1 MPSLRDPPRLGI
13 HAQLMRG
20 GSSHLEVVVSQ
31 NPDSSN
37 AVAIVGMGC
46 RFAGARDLHAY
57 WQLLRSGRDA
67 FGPVPPDRWSE
78 AAFFDTNKRATD
90 KSYAPAGAFIDDV
103 RSFPALHMGIPP
115 RRVEVMDPQQRLSLE
130 VALQAIED
138 AGYAPREMP
147 RRTGVFMGVTAS
159 EFRVLLSSRI
169 SAVLMATGALGEA
182 PQDPSVMGRAVQNV
196 VPSRP
201 FTAPGA
207 LANMIA
213 AAVAQELDLHGPA
226 YTVDAACAS
235 ALMAVAD
242 AVAQLRA
249 RQIDAAVAGGV
260 YLQLSPENYVA
271 FSRIGAIS
279 ASGRCR
285 PFDARADGFVQGDGA
300 GAMIL
305 KRLEDAQRD
314 GDRIYAVI
322 HGIATNNDGRGD
334 GPMAPVLGGQVE
346 VIRTAWEGAGVD
358 PAQLGY
364 VEAHGTGT
372 DVGDEI
378 ELRGL
383 VEALGERA
391 SGVWLGSSKA
401 NVGHTMSAAGI
412 AGLLRA
418 TLAIYHREVPPLAGF
433 ESAKP
438 ELEGSGLGGRPFQ
451 VPTEVIPW
459 TAEQRIAAVSS
470 FGFGGT
476 NGHVVLGSAEAAA
489 PRESDRYEIVRL
501 SAPDEA
507 ALRRT
512 AGRLA
517 ASLREQPHITVAS
530 VARTWNARPSL
541 VHRAALVATGREA
554 LLAQLDELAAG
565 GSPRGAAV
573 GAALGPAPKVAL
585 LFPGQGAQ
593 RVGMLQ
599 GVAERF
605 PVVAEALTQAEA
617 ALADLLPLP
626 LTHLLW
632 PDRRE
637 VPVDS
642 ERALAELTH
651 TANCQPA
658 LVAAGVA
665 LWTLL
670 EQVGVEPVVAGG
682 HSLGEFAAAVTSG
695 VLSPRDAVR
704 FAALRGRAMAEVPGD
719 PGAMAALTAELDTV
733 QGLLVPG
740 AVIANENHPRQVV
753 VSGTT
758 EAVRAV
764 VDKAAAAGIE
774 AKALAVS
781 HAFHSPLFDGLDAEP
796 WLQTIEVH
804 DPGSVVVASCIAE
817 RPYADRS
824 DALAVFRRHASS
836 PVRFGR
842 LLEQCAEAGADLY
855 LQVGAGGPLASFARK
870 GAGKDARAV
879 FTLAS
884 MDDADGGRSTLETL
898 GWLWVHGVALDT
910 RALTTEA
917 PAASLPPI
925 ELPREPYWPVK
936 DEAQMALNL
945 QVSAAPRPAPRAATE
960 PAAAPVAAPE
970 ASSDEVFEKVA
981 AVVAKVSSYPRAAI
995 KPELSL
1001 VDELGFDSL
1010 MVSDLASGL
1019 ADAFPGLGGLPQE
1032 LLLDRPTVQAIADHV
1047 RTAQTGGVPASDDD
1061 QPLLAYRPLWRPCP
1075 LPETAPPQAGALA
1088 DKSVLLLGERD
1099 DEVVSALRHEGANI
1113 TRRARAPV
1121 DYIVIL
1127 APFEEPLPLSAV
1139 YTGEAPL
1146 PDRAAE
1152 LVALIEDQARLGG
1165 RPGVVVVHRADDPWS
1180 HGPAG
1185 VVRAMSRE
1193 WPDKL
1198 AKSIG
1203 FDGIAPA
1210 FRAARLVQELLSE
1223 DRSVDVRWTS
1233 EGRFVSGQEPTSAL
1247 PALWTPGA
1255 SDKVLITGGTRG
1267 IGAKL
1272 AARLVQMGA
1281 RVVLL
1286 GRGEPSEAARAL
1298 LSEHPEQVTAV
1309 AGDVTDRVALHQALA
1324 AHRPF
1329 TAVVHAAGVL
1339 ADGAIGKVEPE
1350 RGALARKVKG
1360 EGFVNAVRAAGDPP
1374 VALAIGSW
1382 AGRFGNRHQLH
1393 YCAANAQLEAFC
1405 QPDGRTRVVLA
1416 EFGPWTSSEMASTIP
1431 AAVAAAMRSEGVDF
1445 AGDEPGV
1452 EALLQDLQTAR
1463 GVVVHG
1469 RRLPYWNRLR
1479 EHKET
1484 LSVETHPYLADH
1496 AIGGVPVLPLAA
1508 ATDLVAFTAGLP
1520 HPYEVCDLRLYA
1532 GVTVKEPLA
1541 VRVVLRGERAEI
1553 RMGERDTLA
1562 YRAQVKPAAKIELP
1576 AGPSGKATAPGLGI
1590 DTFYKE
1596 VTFHGKM
1603 LQGLVSVD
1611 GVAPDGA
1618 AGVEVATGRVRTGR
1632 PKDWVPRTS
1641 RTSWTVDPLALDS
1654 AFQLGALVAWD
1665 RYRRAGTPVS
1675 LGRMVMLAPFPQG
1688 PVRVEARFGPPEG
1701 DRSSATLV
1709 LKGADGEPFA
1719 VAVDAVAELK
1729 KDEGA
1734 APPLV
1739 IKPQWVDPS
1748 TWQEVRD
1755 LEMRLEAASAI
1766 GVANPYFHVHE
1777 GTARDTTVV
1786 AGKTLVNFSS
1796 YNYLG
1801 LSGDPRVL
1809 AAVREAIDQY
1819 GTSVS
1824 ASRVASG
1831 ERPFHRELEAELAAA
1846 QGVEDALVF
1855 TAGHM
1860 TNVNV
1865 VGHLMKPGDLVLH
1878 DELIHDSLLQGIK
1891 LSGAGRRAFRH
1902 DDPEH
1907 LEKLLKE
1914 LRPHQEKCLILV
1926 EGVYSMDGD
1935 LCQLPAYV
1943 ELKKKYGCLI
1953 LVDEAHSFGVCGPT
1967 GRGIGEHYARQPGST
1982 FDPAAVDLWMG
1993 TLSKSLAS
2001 CGGWIGGSKTL
2012 IRYLRYTAPG
2022 FVYSAGITPANGMA
2036 ALASLRLMEQEP
2048 WRVQKLQ
2055 ANARTFHD
2063 ALVQQ
2068 GVDTGPAKGGSG
2080 VVPAVTGNS
2089 MHALLLSQR
2098 LREQGVNVQPIVYP
2112 AVADNA
2118 ARLRF
2123 FLSSTHEEEQLV
2135 QTAEKV
2141 GTTLASLRKEF
2152 PAI

>member
-1 MPSLRDPPRLGI
+1 
-13 HAQLMRG
+13 
-20 GSSHLEVVVSQ
+20 
-31 NPDSSN
+31 
-37 AVAIVGMGC
+37 MGC

-67 FGPVPPDRWSE
+67 FGPVPSDRWSE

-90 KSYAPAGAFIDDV
+90 KTYAPKGAFIDDV

-130 VALQAIED
+130 VSLQAIED

-182 PQDPSVMGRAVQNV
+182 PADPTVLARAVQNV

-242 AVAQLRA
+242 AVAQLQA

-279 ASGRCR
+279 PSGRCL

-300 GAMIL
+300 GVMVL

-322 HGIATNNDGRGD
+322 CGIATNNDGRGD

-346 VIRTAWEGAGVD
+346 VIRTAWQASGVD

-378 ELRGL
+378 ELQGL
-383 VEALGERA
+383 VQALGERA
-391 SGVWLGSSKA
+391 SGVWLGSAKA

-433 ESAKP
+433 EAAKP
-438 ELEGSGLGGRPFQ
+438 ELEDKGLGGRPFQ
-451 VPTEVIPW
+451 VPTEVVPW
-459 TAEQRIAAVSS
+459 AAERRVAAVSS

-476 NGHVVLGSAEAAA
+476 NGHVVLGSAELVT
-489 PRESDRYEIVRL
+489 PRESEQYEIVRL
-501 SAPDEA
+501 SAADEA
-507 ALRRT
+507 GLRRT
-512 AGRLA
+512 ASRLA
-517 ASLREQPHITVAS
+517 ASLREEPQITVAS

-541 VHRAALVATGREA
+541 LHRAALVARDRAA
-554 LLAQLDELAAG
+554 LLAQLDELAGG
-565 GSPRGAAV
+565 GSPRGAAAGV
-573 GAALGPAPKVAL
+573 ASGPAPRVAL

-593 RVGMLQ
+593 RVGMLK

-605 PVVAEALTQAEA
+605 PVVAEALSQAEQ
-617 ALADLLPLP
+617 ALSDLLPIP

-632 PDRRE
+632 PERRQQ
-637 VPVDS
+637 PVDS

-658 LVAAGVA
+658 LVASGVA
-665 LWTLL
+665 LWSLL
-670 EQVGVEPVVAGG
+670 EKLGVKPVVAGG

-695 VLSPRDAVR
+695 VLSGRDAVR

-733 QGLLVPG
+733 RGLLVDG

-753 VSGTT
+753 ISGTT
-758 EAVRAV
+758 SAVRAV
-764 VDKAAAAGIE
+764 VDRATAAGVE
-774 AKALAVS
+774 VKPLTVS
-781 HAFHSPLFDGLDAEP
+781 HAFHSPLFAGLEVEP
-796 WLQTIEVH
+796 FLQSVAVH
-804 DPGSVVVASCIAE
+804 DPGAVIVASCIAD

-879 FTLAS
+879 LTLAS
-884 MDDADGGRSTLETL
+884 MDDGDGGKSTLETL

-910 RALTTEA
+910 RAITTSA

-936 DEAQMALNL
+936 DEAQLAL
-945 QVSAAPRPAPRAATE
+945 QVKGDIAVKAVAQAPAPAE
-960 PAAAPVAAPE
+960 PVAAP
-970 ASSDEVFEKVA
+970 APSSDEVFEKVA

-1032 LLLDRPTVQAIADHV
+1032 LLLNRPTVQAIADHV
-1047 RTAQTGGVPASDDD
+1047 RTAQTGGVPATDDD
-1061 QPLLAYRPLWRPCP
+1061 NPLLSYRVVWRPCA
-1075 LPETAPPQAGALA
+1075 LPETTPPQAGALA

-1113 TRRARAPV
+1113 TRRARSPV

-1127 APFEEPLPLSAV
+1127 APFEEPVPLSMV
-1139 YTGEAPL
+1139 YTGEAPV
-1146 PDRAAE
+1146 PDRAGE
-1152 LVALIEDQARLGG
+1152 LVALIEEQVRYGG
-1165 RPGVVVVHRADDPWS
+1165 RPSVVVVHRADDPWA
-1180 HGPAG
+1180 HGPSG

-1223 DRSVDVRWTS
+1223 DRSVDVRWTA
-1233 EGRFVSGQEPTSAL
+1233 EGRFVSGQEPVTSL
-1247 PALWTPGA
+1247 PNLWTPGP

-1272 AARLVQMGA
+1272 AARLVETGA

-1286 GRGEPSEAARAL
+1286 GRGEPSAEARAL
-1298 LSEHPEQVTAV
+1298 LSQHPEQVAAV
-1309 AGDVTDRVALHQALA
+1309 AADVTDRVGLHHALA

-1350 RGALARKVKG
+1350 RGALARKVKV
-1360 EGFVNAVRAAGDPP
+1360 EGFVSAVRAAGDPP
-1374 VALAIGSW
+1374 VALAVGSW

-1405 QPDGRTRVVLA
+1405 QPDGRTRVVVA
-1416 EFGPWTSSEMASTIP
+1416 EFGPWTGSEMASTIP

-1445 AGDEPGV
+1445 VGDQQGLDS
-1452 EALLQDLQTAR
+1452 LLQDLQAAR

-1469 RRLPYWNRLR
+1469 RRLPFWNRQR

-1508 ATDLVAFTAGLP
+1508 AADLVAFTAGLP

-1532 GVTVKEPLA
+1532 GVTVKEPLP

-1562 YRAQVKPAAKIELP
+1562 YRASVKPAAPVELP
-1576 AGPSGKATAPGLGI
+1576 PPPSGKAAAVGLGL
-1590 DTFYKE
+1590 DTFYRE

-1603 LQGLVSVD
+1603 LQGLLSVD

-1618 AGVEVATGRVRTGR
+1618 SGLEVATGRVRTGR
-1632 PKDWVPRTS
+1632 PSDWVPKTP
-1641 RTSWTVDPLALDS
+1641 RTSWAVDPLALDS

-1688 PVRVEARFGPPEG
+1688 PVRVEARFGPPDG

-1709 LKGADGEPFA
+1709 LKSADGEPFA
-1719 VAVDAVAELK
+1719 VAIDAVADLK
-1729 KDEGA
+1729 KEEGA

-1748 TWQEVRD
+1748 TWQEVKD
-1755 LEMRLEAASAI
+1755 LEMRLEAAAAI

-1786 AGKTLVNFSS
+1786 GGRTLVNFSS

-1809 AAVREAIDQY
+1809 SAVKEAIDRY

-1831 ERPFHRELEAELAAA
+1831 ERPFHRELEAGLAEA

-1914 LRPHQEKCLILV
+1914 LRAHHEKCLILV

-1943 ELKKKYGCLI
+1943 ELKRKYGCLI
-1953 LVDEAHSFGVCGPT
+1953 LADEAHSFGVCGPT
-1967 GRGIGEHYARQPGST
+1967 GRGIGEHYQALSG
-1982 FDPAAVDLWMG
+1982 FDPATVDLWMG

-2001 CGGWIGGSKTL
+2001 CGGWIAGSKTL

-2022 FVYSAGITPANGMA
+2022 FVYSAGITPANGAA

-2063 ALVQQ
+2063 ALVQR

-2123 FLSSTHEEEQLV
+2123 FLSSTHEEDQLV